1 MAEPKPT
8 IIIDTRE
15 QVPWSFCNLPNEP
28 GTLAAGDY
36 SVRGL
41 THLISIERKS
51 LPDLLACVGR
61 ERDRFRC
68 ELARLRA
75 YRFRC
80 LVVEADY
87 STLACGEWCSKIQ
100 PASVLGSLAAWQ
112 AQYSLPVM
120 LVGTH
125 EAGAEFCE
133 RYLFQ
138 AARCI
143 AAENAALGVVEQRVA

>member
-1 MAEPKPT
+1 MKIEPT

-61 ERDRFRC
+61 ERDRFRR

-87 STLACGEWCSKIQ
+87 STLERGEWRSKIQ

-112 AQYSLPVM
+112 CQYSLPVM
-120 LVGTH
+120 L
-125 EAGAEFCE
+125 AGDHQAAGRFAE

-143 AAENAALGVVEQRVA
+143 AQENAAVGVTEQCVA